1 MAPPPKKPLFTTL
14 FCAEEL
20 LICKKFPNNIQNIAD
35 IIFVKIICSKF
46 PIMRAFL
53 HTLFTHI
60 ITVPLQVPFFKYLS
74 NLQRLFVT
82 LEIQLS
88 CLNKFY
94 FFVYPDFSL
103 FITTVKYKGVSNLK
117 SIYGPYHH
125 LIVYRR

>member
-1 MAPPPKKPLFTTL
+1 
-14 FCAEEL
+14 
-20 LICKKFPNNIQNIAD
+20 
-35 IIFVKIICSKF
+35 
-46 PIMRAFL
+46 MRAFL

-125 LIVYRR
+125 LIVYRRLKTMVIHLPVDNLLSLPLVHD